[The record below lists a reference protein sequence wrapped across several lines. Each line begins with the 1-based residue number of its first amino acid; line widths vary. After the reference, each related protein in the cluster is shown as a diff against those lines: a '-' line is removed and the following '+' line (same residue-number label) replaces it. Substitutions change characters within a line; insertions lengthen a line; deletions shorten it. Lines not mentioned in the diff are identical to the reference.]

1 MKSPNIHGFCK
12 HVNTKWRRICL
23 GKTRWLTF
31 KTVMLFWRSRRSL
44 ILCKY
49 ISIWYD
55 YSGKVLVKI
64 DIWKK
69 KPLNMSWVEI
79 DRWHLLAEIL
89 GYRSLKKQT
98 FTNTELIIISV
109 YLLASNNL
117 YMFNWNYILYLSYNN
132 AYCNGFLF
140 VLHCKDIFSSFY
152 YNTVKNCTSQ
162 L

>member
-31 KTVMLFWRSRRSL
+31 KTVMLFWRSRRAL

-49 ISIWYD
+49 ISILYD
-55 YSGKVLVKI
+55 YSEKVLVKI

-69 KPLNMSWVEI
+69 ETIEHVLSRNWPMAFVGRNIRIPLSW
-79 DRWHLLAEIL
+79 
-89 GYRSLKKQT
+89 KNKQ
-98 FTNTELIIISV
+98 LIIISV

-132 AYCNGFLF
+132 ANAYCNGVF
-140 VLHCKDIFSSFY
+140 LHCKDIFSSFY